1 MTSLSLPRT
10 RRASQGSP
18 HRPGTLA
25 RREARWGYL
34 FIAPWLIGFL
44 VFTLAPMIAS
54 LLFTFTNLNLDQSE
68 PLSFVGLENWQ
79 KLLRDGQAWE
89 SLGVTFRF
97 AALQLPLV
105 LLLPFSL
112 AIALNSRHL
121 RASGLFRILFFL
133 PYVIPFVSGVLV
145 WGSMLNNET
154 GWIDEALRFVGI
166 QEPPTGSTRPS
177 GSTRACCSSAS
188 GASAPGSSST
198 SPGSGASPP
207 SCTTRRG
214 SMVRASGRSSG
225 T

>member
-97 AALQLPLV
+97 AAC
-105 LLLPFSL
+105 SCRWCCSCR
-112 AIALNSRHL
+112 SRWRSRSTAGTFAR
-121 RASGLFRILFFL
+121 RAC
-133 PYVIPFVSGVLV
+133 
-145 WGSMLNNET
+145 
-154 GWIDEALRFVGI
+154 
-166 QEPPTGSTRPS
+166 S
-177 GSTRACCSSAS
+177 GSCSSCR
-188 GASAPGSSST
+188 T
-198 SPGSGASPP
+198 
-207 SCTTRRG
+207 
-214 SMVRASGRSSG
+214 
-225 T
+225 